1 MRIHISCGAAK
12 RLPLVFVCIIA
23 LLSTSLSSI
32 SARQPAADDDRIK
45 FKTEIVSLNVS
56 VVDRDG
62 RSLSGLTKA
71 DFQIFDDGVQQEI
84 SYFGRS
90 DAPASIGIVLDV
102 SGSMTQ
108 SRMAQAKEA
117 LARFVETTHPDD
129 EFFLIS
135 CGARPAVLL
144 DHAQEGEALLRRVAQ
159 TTPRGNT
166 ALFDSVALAL
176 DKVGRGRHPKRALVV
191 ISDGEDNHSRLT
203 SDKLHR
209 RLQEAAIPVWTVLVS
224 SPKVG
229 GNGGAIM
236 DKLAAISGGRA
247 FFPRNPDK
255 MSEAFEQIALELR
268 NLYSIGYTPSSL
280 AADGR
285 WHKVKVQLTPSIAAL
300 RAVVRTREGY
310 FAPRPEPPSE

>member
-1 MRIHISCGAAK
+1 
-12 RLPLVFVCIIA
+12 VYIIA
-23 LLSTSLSSI
+23 LLSSSLSSI
-32 SARQPAADDDRIK
+32 SARPPAADDDRIK

-56 VVDRDG
+56 VVDREG
-62 RSLSGLTKA
+62 RSLSALTKA
-71 DFQIFDDGVQQEI
+71 DFQIFDDGVRQEI

-90 DAPASIGIVLDV
+90 DAPASIGIVFDV

-108 SRMAQAKEA
+108 SRMAQAREA

-144 DHAQEGEALLRRVAQ
+144 DHAREGESLLRRVAQ

-176 DKVGRGRHPKRALVV
+176 EKVGQGRHPKRAIVV

-203 SDKLHR
+203 SDKLRR
-209 RLQEAAIPVWTVLVS
+209 RLQEVAIPVWTVLVG
-224 SPKVG
+224 SPRVG
-229 GNGGAIM
+229 SNGGAIM
-236 DKLAAISGGRA
+236 DNLAAVSGGRA
-247 FFPRNPDK
+247 YFPRNPDK

-280 AADGR
+280 VADGR
-285 WHKVKVQLTPSIAAL
+285 WHKVKVQLTPSIAAR

-310 FAPRPEPPSE
+310 YAPRPEPPGE